1 MQCASRYERF
11 LFFFLLVWLDRA
23 CMGFWSQFESK
34 RIPHEVFFY
43 FSLVEAGGEC
53 KNHCVTIS
61 GVLYRIIHQL
71 LLLKLSQKK
80 APVNIY
86 LFIEGERK
94 VLYSMFIAYISIF
107 FTKSVCSIILMG
119 FVCKSVRGS
128 YWIELFWRSHDCG
141 CFLGKTYSN

>member
-11 LFFFLLVWLDRA
+11 LFFCWFGWIERAWGSDRNLKVNVYR
-23 CMGFWSQFESK
+23 MKF
-34 RIPHEVFFY
+34 FFY

-86 LFIEGERK
+86 LFMEGERK

-128 YWIELFWRSHDCG
+128 Y
-141 CFLGKTYSN
+141 